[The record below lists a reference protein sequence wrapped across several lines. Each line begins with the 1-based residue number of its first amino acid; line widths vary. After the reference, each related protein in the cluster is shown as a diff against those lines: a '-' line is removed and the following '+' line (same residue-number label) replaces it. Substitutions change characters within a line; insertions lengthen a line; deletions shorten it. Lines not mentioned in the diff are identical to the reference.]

1 MCTYVFILPGLNI
14 GTSNKGH
21 KRALNREV
29 CQVPG
34 FNVLQWLLPKHAN
47 VPDIYF
53 ILMAMLLGQQIKSL
67 PTDVQ
72 VNKFYHFQI
81 NLRNLFCCRSW
92 EYLKYLLFGLR

>member
-47 VPDIYF
+47 VPDVYF

-72 VNKFYHFQI
+72 VNKLMLTVSLCELLNVFKFFY
-81 NLRNLFCCRSW
+81 L
-92 EYLKYLLFGLR
+92 

>member
-1 MCTYVFILPGLNI
+1 M
-14 GTSNKGH
+14 
-21 KRALNREV
+21 

-47 VPDIYF
+47 VPDLYF

-72 VNKFYHFQI
+72 VHNFCHFQI
-81 NLRNLFCCRSW
+81 NLRNLFCFPFIV
-92 EYLKYLLFGLR
+92 LLLLLPASVVQWLACLP